1 MPYSN
6 VIARGDTAGII
17 PMEYSNEFV
26 SGILEESHVLRK
38 ARQLRSMSRY
48 QVTMPVLSAL
58 ATAYFVTGDSG
69 LKQTTEINWKDVII
83 TAEEIAAIVPIPEN
97 VLDDASIDLWAE
109 VRPELITAMG
119 VVIDNAMLH
128 GTNIPASWP
137 TAIVTAA
144 VAAGNTVAYPT
155 GADLYT
161 DILSEAGLLTLIE
174 QDGFEVNGHLSH
186 LTMKGLLRGLRDADG
201 NPIFSQNMQAANQYF
216 LDGQSLDFPTNGSM
230 LATRLLISGDWK
242 QLVYSMRRDMTW
254 KIADEAVITDASG
267 KVVYNLFQ
275 QDMIAMRVTMR
286 LGFQVPNPI
295 NRVNQT
301 AATRYPFGVLTA

>member
-1 MPYSN
+1 MPYTN

-26 SGILEESHVLRK
+26 SGMLEESHVLRK
-38 ARQLRSMSRY
+38 ARKLRSMSRY

-69 LKQTTEINWKDVII
+69 LKQTTELNWDDVII

-128 GTNIPASWP
+128 GINIPASWP

-144 VAAGNTVAYPT
+144 VAAGNTIAYPT

-161 DILSEAGLLTLIE
+161 DIMTENGLLTLIE
-174 QDGFEVNGHLSH
+174 QDGFEVNGHLAH
-186 LTMKGLLRGLRDADG
+186 LTMKGLLRGLRDSDG
-201 NPIFSQNMQAANQYF
+201 NLIFSQNMQAANQYF
-216 LDGQSLDFPTNGSM
+216 LDGQSMDFPTNGCM
-230 LATRLLISGDWK
+230 LATRLLISGDWN

-254 KIADEAVITDASG
+254 KIADEAVITDAAG

-286 LGFQVPNPI
+286 LGFQLPNPI